1 MQGRWCEGD
10 AKEMREE
17 MGASLYLG
25 TLHKER
31 EIGERPAQHDLDE
44 EQEDEEEGSDGTR
57 GAVDLRGRCRE
68 MPGGMRRRGRRR
80 ARRACPGRELRARD
94 RAPTCALRLEM

>member
-1 MQGRWCEGD
+1 MRQRCEGD
-10 AKEMREE
+10 ANEMRKE
-17 MGASLYLG
+17 MGASLHLG

-31 EIGERPAQHDLDE
+31 EIGERLAQHDLDE
-44 EQEDEEEGSDGTR
+44 EQEDEEEGSDGTG

-68 MPGGMRRRGRRR
+68 MPGVMRRR

>member
-1 MQGRWCEGD
+1 MRQSGERD

-17 MGASLYLG
+17 MGASVYLG

-31 EIGERPAQHDLDE
+31 EIGERLAQHDLDE

-57 GAVDLRGRCRE
+57 GAVDLRGRQGDAGRCNLQSKGER
-68 MPGGMRRRGRRR
+68 GGSWRCILRVCMRHDGS
-80 ARRACPGRELRARD
+80 
-94 RAPTCALRLEM
+94 

>member
-1 MQGRWCEGD
+1 MQGDVCEMRQRCEGD

-31 EIGERPAQHDLDE
+31 EIGERLAQHDLDE

-68 MPGGMRRRGRRR
+68 MQGVARGYEEERKEESE
-80 ARRACPGRELRARD
+80 ARVPW
-94 RAPTCALRLEM
+94 

>member
-1 MQGRWCEGD
+1 MRQSGERD

-31 EIGERPAQHDLDE
+31 EIGERLAQHDLDE

-57 GAVDLRGRCRE
+57 GAVDLRGRCKE
-68 MPGGMRRRGRRR
+68 MQGVARGYEEERKEESE
-80 ARRACPGRELRARD
+80 ARVPW
-94 RAPTCALRLEM
+94 

>member
-1 MQGRWCEGD
+1 
-10 AKEMREE
+10 MREE

-31 EIGERPAQHDLDE
+31 EIGERLAQHDLDE

-68 MPGGMRRRGRRR
+68 MQGD
-80 ARRACPGRELRARD
+80 ARWYEKERKEESEARV
-94 RAPTCALRLEM
+94 PW

>member
-1 MQGRWCEGD
+1 MRQRCEGD
-10 AKEMREE
+10 ANEMRKE
-17 MGASLYLG
+17 MGASLHLG

-31 EIGERPAQHDLDE
+31 EIGERLAQHDLDE
-44 EQEDEEEGSDGTR
+44 EQEDEEEGSDGTG

-68 MPGGMRRRGRRR
+68 MPGVMRRRGRRR